1 MVSRKIKQV
10 NHNKMKKILTFSICV
25 FLGTQFLNAQTTKV
39 ELKEKKNKVIYLSL
53 NENNELLNS
62 VDNNGDI
69 IDAARITKGKDNQIN
84 LYFKW
89 INPLKYKLSWKDSTL
104 TDERDKA
111 ITEFINLLVGQFGS
125 TVSSLNVP
133 SANFTN
139 TDAKAKSEEIKA
151 IDFKDKDLLLLLIQ
165 LRSNQ
170 SRLKPD
176 EISTLN
182 EFFEKLKNLDNLV
195 SKDVS
200 AQSTEIYSN
209 LYSFK
214 DINDY
219 NDKDKGFSK
228 QSKSVSNLEGDLTN
242 IESIRK
248 EIADKLK
255 GISIGDD
262 EMMKSYF
269 RAILTSYLEKS
280 LTKLNSD
287 KKIIEKLKPILKI
300 VENSNANESSKKK
313 GYYKIRSVE
322 FDNGKK
328 LETVLTISEYEFKKE
343 SSDFTK
349 KGNLLNQKFEFRKY
363 DIFDVSVS
371 TGIFYGNTTLKG
383 FGVANDGT
391 NFTITEEDINKNT
404 AVTAVFLNFNF
415 KTSRFFSPLLQL
427 GIDPTKKRPFMLLG
441 TGFSIPVARI
451 AISGG
456 PIWTWNQS
464 LDKLS
469 VGQTI
474 TSTTDL
480 EKDISYKF
488 DAAPKGWYIGIQY
501 NFGTK

>member
-1 MVSRKIKQV
+1 MKI
-10 NHNKMKKILTFSICV
+10 ILTFIFCT

-39 ELKEKKNKVIYLSL
+39 ELKEKKNQVIYLSL
-53 NENNELLNS
+53 NENTELLSS
-62 VDNNGDI
+62 VDNNGGVL
-69 IDAARITKGKDNQIN
+69 DAARNTKGKDNQIN
-84 LYFKW
+84 LFFKW

-111 ITEFINLLVGQFGS
+111 IVEFINLLVGQFGS

-170 SRLKPD
+170 SRLKQD

-182 EFFEKLKNLDNLV
+182 EFFDKLKNLDNLV

-255 GISIGDD
+255 GISIGD

-269 RAILTSYLEKS
+269 GAILTSYLEKS
-280 LTKLNSD
+280 LTKFNSD

-300 VENSNANESSKKK
+300 VENSTVNESSKQK

-322 FDNGKK
+322 FDNGEK
-328 LETVLTISEYEFKKE
+328 LETVLTISEYEFKME

-349 KGNLLNQKFEFRKY
+349 KADLLNQKFEFRKY

-415 KTSRFFSPLLQL
+415 KTSRYFSPLLQL
-427 GIDPTKKRPFMLLG
+427 GIDPTKKRPFMLFG

-480 EKDISYKF
+480 DKDVSYIF
-488 DAAPKGWYIGIQY
+488 DAVPRGWYIGIQY

>member
-1 MVSRKIKQV
+1 
-10 NHNKMKKILTFSICV
+10 MKTLLTFSICV
-25 FLGTQFLNAQTTKV
+25 FLGAQFLNAQTTKV
-39 ELKEKKNKVIYLSL
+39 ELREKKNQVIYFSL
-53 NENNELLNS
+53 NEKNELLNS
-62 VDNNGDI
+62 VDNNADI
-69 IDAARITKGKDNQIN
+69 IDVARNTKGKDNQIN

-89 INPLKYKLSWKDSTL
+89 INPLKYKLSWRDSTL

-111 ITEFINLLVGQFGS
+111 IAEFINLLVGQFGS

-133 SANFTN
+133 SANFIN
-139 TDAKAKSEEIKA
+139 TDAKTKSEEIKA

-165 LRSNQ
+165 LRNNQ

-182 EFFEKLKNLDNLV
+182 EFFEKLKNLDILV
-195 SKDVS
+195 SKDISV
-200 AQSTEIYSN
+200 QSTEIYSN
-209 LYSFK
+209 LYSLK

-228 QSKSVSNLEGDLTN
+228 QSKSASNLEGDLTN
-242 IESIRK
+242 IESIIK

-255 GISIGDD
+255 RISIGD

-269 RAILTSYLEKS
+269 GAILTSYLEKS
-280 LTKLNSD
+280 LTKFNSD

-300 VENSNANESSKKK
+300 VENSTTNESSKQK

-322 FDNGKK
+322 FDNGDK
-328 LETVLTISEYEFKKE
+328 LETILTISEYEFKKE
-343 SSDFTK
+343 SSDFSK
-349 KGNLLNQKFEFRKY
+349 KSDLLNQKFEFRKY

-371 TGIFYGNTTLKG
+371 TGIFYGNTTLEG

-391 NFTITEEDINKNT
+391 NFTVTEDDINKNT

-415 KTSRFFSPLLQL
+415 KTSRYFSPLLQL

-474 TSTTDL
+474 NSTTDL
-480 EKDISYKF
+480 DKDISYKF
-488 DAAPKGWYIGIQY
+488 DTVPKGWYIGIQY
-501 NFGTK
+501 NFGIK

>member
-1 MVSRKIKQV
+1 M
-10 NHNKMKKILTFSICV
+10 SI
-25 FLGTQFLNAQTTKV
+25 
-39 ELKEKKNKVIYLSL
+39 

-62 VDNNGDI
+62 FDNNGDV
-69 IDAARITKGKDNQIN
+69 IDAARNTKGKDNQIN
-84 LYFKW
+84 LYIKW

-111 ITEFINLLVGQFGS
+111 ISDFINLLVGQFGS

-139 TDAKAKSEEIKA
+139 TDAKTKSEEIKA
-151 IDFKDKDLLLLLIQ
+151 IDFKNKDLLLLLIQ
-165 LRSNQ
+165 LRGNQ

-182 EFFEKLKNLDNLV
+182 EFFENLKNLDNLV

-242 IESIRK
+242 IENIRK
-248 EIADKLK
+248 EIAGKLN
-255 GISIGDD
+255 GISIGD

-269 RAILTSYLEKS
+269 RTILTSYLEQL
-280 LTKLNSD
+280 LTKFNSD

-300 VENSNANESSKKK
+300 VENSTANESSKQK

-322 FDNGKK
+322 FDNGEK

-349 KGNLLNQKFEFRKY
+349 KGDLLNQKFEFRKY

-391 NFTITEEDINKNT
+391 NFTITEDDINKNT

-415 KTSRFFSPLLQL
+415 KTSRYFSPLLQL

-441 TGFSIPVARI
+441 TGFSIPVARV

-480 EKDISYKF
+480 DKDISYKF

>member
-1 MVSRKIKQV
+1 MKI
-10 NHNKMKKILTFSICV
+10 ILAFSICV
-25 FLGTQFLNAQTTKV
+25 LLGTQFLNAQTTKV
-39 ELKEKKNKVIYLSL
+39 ELKEKKNQVIYLSL

-62 VDNNGDI
+62 VDNNGDV
-69 IDAARITKGKDNQIN
+69 IDAARNAKGKDNQIN
-84 LYFKW
+84 LYLKW

-111 ITEFINLLVGQFGS
+111 IAEFITLLVGQFGS

-139 TDAKAKSEEIKA
+139 TDAKTKSEEIKA

-170 SRLKPD
+170 SHLKPD
-176 EISTLN
+176 EISILN
-182 EFFEKLKNLDNLV
+182 EFFEKLKNLDILV

-200 AQSTEIYSN
+200 AQSIEIYSN

-214 DINDY
+214 DITEY

-255 GISIGDD
+255 GISLGD

-269 RAILTSYLEKS
+269 GAILTSYLEKS
-280 LTKLNSD
+280 LTKFNSD

-300 VENSNANESSKKK
+300 VENSTANESSKQK

-322 FDNGKK
+322 FDNGEK
-328 LETVLTISEYEFKKE
+328 LETVLTISEYDFKKE

-349 KGNLLNQKFEFRKY
+349 KGDLLNQKFEFRKY

-391 NFTITEEDINKNT
+391 NFTVTEDDINKNT

-415 KTSRFFSPLLQL
+415 KTSRYFSPLLQL

-480 EKDISYKF
+480 EKDIQYKF
-488 DAAPKGWYIGIQY
+488 DVAPKGWYIGIQY

>member
-1 MVSRKIKQV
+1 
-10 NHNKMKKILTFSICV
+10 MKRLLVFSICV
-25 FLGTQFLNAQTTKV
+25 LLGTQFLNAQTTKV
-39 ELKEKKNKVIYLSL
+39 ELKEKKNQVIYLSL
-53 NENNELLNS
+53 NENNGLLNS
-62 VDNNGDI
+62 VDNNADVTE
-69 IDAARITKGKDNQIN
+69 AARNTKGKDNQIN

-89 INPLKYKLSWKDSTL
+89 INPLKYKLSWKDSIS

-111 ITEFINLLVGQFGS
+111 IKDFVSLLVGQFG
-125 TVSSLNVP
+125 TPVSSQNQQGVAQNVVEKVNEKDTLNILDC
-133 SANFTN
+133 SFT
-139 TDAKAKSEEIKA
+139 
-151 IDFKDKDLLLLLIQ
+151 DKDLLLLLIH
-165 LRSNQ
+165 LKDNQ
-170 SRLKPD
+170 NKLNNSKD
-176 EISTLN
+176 GEIYNLNKFFTLVENFDKRNSENIETKASKVYSTLFDFKDITDYN
-182 EFFEKLKNLDNLV
+182 NPEKGLAAQLKIVSDIEANFLIVDDLKKSVSETLKNL
-195 SKDVS
+195 S
-200 AQSTEIYSN
+200 ISN
-209 LYSFK
+209 AL
-214 DINDY
+214 
-219 NDKDKGFSK
+219 
-228 QSKSVSNLEGDLTN
+228 L
-242 IESIRK
+242 
-248 EIADKLK
+248 
-255 GISIGDD
+255 
-262 EMMKSYF
+262 KSYIN
-269 RAILTSYLEKS
+269 AVLTSYLEKS
-280 LTKLNSD
+280 LTKFNSD

-300 VENSNANESSKKK
+300 VENSTANESSKQK

-322 FDNGKK
+322 FDNGEK

-343 SSDFTK
+343 SSDFSK
-349 KGNLLNQKFEFRKY
+349 KSDLLNQKFEFRKY

-391 NFTITEEDINKNT
+391 NFTVTEDDINKNT

-415 KTSRFFSPLLQL
+415 KTSRYFSPLFQL

-480 EKDISYKF
+480 DKDISYKF
-488 DAAPKGWYIGIQY
+488 DAVPKGWYIGIQY

>member
-1 MVSRKIKQV
+1 MKI
-10 NHNKMKKILTFSICV
+10 ILTFSICV
-25 FLGTQFLNAQTTKV
+25 FISTQFLNAQTTKV
-39 ELKEKKNKVIYLSL
+39 ELKEKKNQVIYLSL
-53 NENNELLNS
+53 NENNELLSS
-62 VDNNGDI
+62 VDDNGDV
-69 IDAARITKGKDNQIN
+69 IDAARNTKGKDNQIN
-84 LYFKW
+84 LYIKW

-111 ITEFINLLVGQFGS
+111 IAEFINLLVGQFGS

-133 SANFTN
+133 IANFTN
-139 TDAKAKSEEIKA
+139 TDDKAKSEEIKA

-228 QSKSVSNLEGDLTN
+228 QLKSVSNLEGDLTN

-255 GISIGDD
+255 GISIGD
-262 EMMKSYF
+262 EMLKSYF
-269 RAILTSYLEKS
+269 GAILTSYLEKS
-280 LTKLNSD
+280 LTKFNSD

-300 VENSNANESSKKK
+300 VENSTSNESSKQK

-322 FDNGKK
+322 FDNGEK

-343 SSDFTK
+343 SSDFSE
-349 KGNLLNQKFEFRKY
+349 KGDLLNQKFEFRKY

-391 NFTITEEDINKNT
+391 NFTVTEDNINKNT

-415 KTSRFFSPLLQL
+415 KTSRYFSPLLQL

-480 EKDISYKF
+480 DKDINYKF
-488 DAAPKGWYIGIQY
+488 DVAPKGWYIGIQY
-501 NFGTK
+501 NFGIK

>member
-1 MVSRKIKQV
+1 MKI
-10 NHNKMKKILTFSICV
+10 ILTFSIFV
-25 FLGTQFLNAQTTKV
+25 FIGKHFLNAQTSKV
-39 ELKEKKNKVIYLSL
+39 ELKEKKNQVIYLSL
-53 NENNELLNS
+53 NENNELLSS
-62 VDNNGDI
+62 VDNNGDV
-69 IDAARITKGKDNQIN
+69 IDAARNTKGKDNQIN

-104 TDERDKA
+104 TDDRDKA
-111 ITEFINLLVGQFGS
+111 IAEFINLLVGQFGS

-139 TDAKAKSEEIKA
+139 TDAKAKAKSEEIKA

-176 EISTLN
+176 EIITLN

-200 AQSTEIYSN
+200 TQSTEIYTN

-219 NDKDKGFSK
+219 RDLDKGFSK
-228 QSKSVSNLEGDLTN
+228 QSKSVSNLEGDLTK

-248 EIADKLK
+248 EISDKLK
-255 GISIGDD
+255 GISIDD
-262 EMMKSYF
+262 EMLKSYF
-269 RAILTSYLEKS
+269 GAILTSYLEKS
-280 LTKLNSD
+280 LTKFNSD
-287 KKIIEKLKPILKI
+287 KKIIEKIKPILKI
-300 VENSNANESSKKK
+300 VENSTSNESSKQK

-322 FDNGKK
+322 FDNGEK
-328 LETVLTISEYEFKKE
+328 LETVLTISQYEFKKE
-343 SSDFTK
+343 SSDFSK
-349 KGNLLNQKFEFRKY
+349 KCDLLNQKFEFRKY

-371 TGIFYGNTTLKG
+371 TGIFYGNATLKG

-391 NFTITEEDINKNT
+391 NFTVTEDDINKNT

-456 PIWTWNQS
+456 PIWTWNKS
-464 LDKLS
+464 LEKLS

-480 EKDISYKF
+480 DKDINYKF
-488 DAAPKGWYIGIQY
+488 DVAPKGWYIGIQY
-501 NFGTK
+501 NFGIK